1 MNYDEAKTI
10 LKDLYKDRH
19 DLIVTYDEEDFGGE
33 VTTCSYGTNNLEW
46 FKHQKGRYGWDL
58 MINKRFLEY
67 RMYVLD
73 IRLKPVK
80 VTGTKH
86 IMLKKIEPVELRT
99 FLHEQLRLADKR

>member
-1 MNYDEAKTI
+1 
-10 LKDLYKDRH
+10 
-19 DLIVTYDEEDFGGE
+19 
-33 VTTCSYGTNNLEW
+33 
-46 FKHQKGRYGWDL
+46 

-99 FLHEQLRLADKR
+99 FLQEQLRLADKR